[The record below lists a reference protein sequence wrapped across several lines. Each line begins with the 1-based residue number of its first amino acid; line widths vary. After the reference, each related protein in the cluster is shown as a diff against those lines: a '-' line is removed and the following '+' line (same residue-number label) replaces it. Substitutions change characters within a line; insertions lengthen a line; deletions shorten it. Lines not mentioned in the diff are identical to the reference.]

1 MAVTSALTRLTR
13 HTQCWRQA
21 TRAYLCTSAFYP
33 DILKYPVPRRRT
45 PSYVFRL
52 PRKMNGMPGTCTR
65 PMSSQAPKIPASRA
79 EVQTLPTPQE
89 LEDAEMEADIILED
103 QVQLML
109 TDRAAQQLRLISSRE
124 GNSQAAVR
132 ISVDSGGCHGFQ
144 YKIELATQR
153 DPGDYHLVHPSIQPS
168 NVYIDPISLSM
179 INGSTVDFVTE
190 LIGSSFRVVDNP
202 HAKGGCGCGVSWEM
216 K

>member
-1 MAVTSALTRLTR
+1 
-13 HTQCWRQA
+13 
-21 TRAYLCTSAFYP
+21 
-33 DILKYPVPRRRT
+33 
-45 PSYVFRL
+45 
-52 PRKMNGMPGTCTR
+52 MNGMPGTCTR

-89 LEDAEMEADIILED
+89 LEDAEMEADIIPED

-144 YKIELATQR
+144 YKIKLATQR

-202 HAKGGCGCGVSWEM
+202 RAKGGCGCGVSWEM